1 MSIILATKTMNLI
14 DKRLKEDQGSDFRMW
29 LGRVIGHIE
38 DAYRQGNDGHRGHM
52 GASLIGQE
60 CARSV
65 WYNFRWFTKSNFE
78 GRMVRLFNRGHLE
91 EARFIA
97 LLLMIG
103 CQVYQQDQNGHQFR
117 ISDVDGHFGGSG
129 DGVVIGLPDLAPGQA
144 ALCEF
149 KTHSEKS
156 FKELESKGVREA
168 KWEHYVQMNVYMRK
182 MGLPI
187 ALYMAVNKNTD
198 AIYAELVTLNAE
210 VADEYLERA
219 RKIVWLQQPPKK
231 LSESAGFYKCRF
243 CNHRPVCQLGAK
255 PDVNCRT
262 CAYSKPVAD
271 GQWAC
276 NIDLGENIISKET
289 QLKGCSRYQPMD
301 N

>member
-1 MSIILATKTMNLI
+1 MSKILATKTMHEI
-14 DKRLKEDQGSDFRMW
+14 DKRLKSDQGSDYRMW

-38 DAYRQGNDGHRGHM
+38 DAYRQGNEGHRGHM

-65 WYNFRWFTKSNFE
+65 WYNFRWATRSNFE
-78 GRMVRLFNRGHLE
+78 GRMIRLFNRGHLE

-103 CQVYQQDQNGHQFR
+103 CQVYQQDENGHQFR
-117 ISDVDGHFGGSG
+117 ISDAEGHFGGSG
-129 DGVVIGLPDLAPGQA
+129 DGVVIGLPDLTPGQA

-156 FKELESKGVREA
+156 FKELEIKGVREA

-198 AIYAELVTLNAE
+198 AIHAELVTLNTE

-219 RKIVWLQQPPKK
+219 RKIVWLEEPPMK
-231 LSESAGFYKCRF
+231 LSESPGFFKCRF
-243 CNHRPVCQLGAK
+243 CNHRPVCHLGAK
-255 PDVNCRT
+255 PDQNCRT
-262 CAYSKPVAD
+262 CAYSKPVA
-271 GQWAC
+271 GAQWVC
-276 NIDLGENIISKET
+276 NIDLSETVIPKEV
-289 QLKGCSRYQPMD
+289 QLKGCDRYTQKD
-301 N
+301 